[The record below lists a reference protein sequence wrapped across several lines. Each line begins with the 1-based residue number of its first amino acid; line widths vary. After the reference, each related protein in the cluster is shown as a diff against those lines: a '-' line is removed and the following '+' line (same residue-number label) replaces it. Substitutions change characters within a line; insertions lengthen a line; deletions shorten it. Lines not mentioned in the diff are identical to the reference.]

1 MEHRSSRWSSFRIPA
16 CLAAALMGTAS
27 ALVGGDCAVAGA
39 PAAAPASA
47 LAAASATN
55 GKECAM
61 ASIEGADA
69 LLLALD
75 RSPGR
80 PARVLL
86 RLKPGP
92 APLAHVRQALTA
104 AGAEA
109 ESIGDRPLLVAELT
123 AQQLRAVL
131 ATCQVLSVQ
140 RDEPAPAN

>member
-27 ALVGGDCAVAGA
+27 ALVGGDRAVAGA
-39 PAAAPASA
+39 PAAAPA
-47 LAAASATN
+47 TN
-55 GKECAM
+55 GEECAM

-69 LLLALD
+69 LLQALD

-123 AQQLRAVL
+123 AQQLRAAL